1 MKQIFKFV
9 SRLQNLLVL
18 LVFVVGSAEA
28 AKPPHIGY
36 AYPAGGKQGTSFRVV
51 IGGQYLLGC
60 TNVFVSGE
68 GVSVKV
74 VQYSVKYDP
83 KRYRQFF
90 RARKNATAAL
100 EGKEG
105 LDREKPQHQFDQA
118 TKQMKWA
125 EFPEG
130 IDPFDEKATMKY
142 YRTNTKEQFNPQI
155 SDRLRVDVTVAKNAP
170 PGVREL
176 RVYTPS
182 GLSNPIYFEV
192 GTLADVLEEEPNDD
206 HMAPKLQRVSL
217 PVTLNGQILPGDID
231 HFRFKAIKGQSI
243 VVNVGARK
251 IIPYLADAV
260 PGWFQ
265 AVVALYDEEGNE
277 VAYEDDY
284 EFNPDPVLF
293 FDVPVSG
300 TYTLSIKDSI
310 YRGRE
315 DFVYRIS
322 IGELPF
328 ITSIF
333 PLGGSAGQKVD
344 IALFGKNLPQ
354 THLAGKLPSDGSTVQ
369 HVSVKK
375 SGYRSNA
382 TPFAIDRLGDLLE
395 AEPNDTPEQA
405 QAIGRPLWVNGRI
418 QQVGDV
424 DIFSFS
430 GKKGDTVSI
439 EVAARRLNSPLD
451 SVITLM
457 GPGLE
462 TPVRNDDNVDT
473 GENHLFL
480 GAGLVTHHADSYLL
494 QKLPATGTYFLQ
506 IGDAQSKGGDDYA
519 YRLRISPAHPG
530 FRLCMDPS
538 GLDIAPGGTDA
549 FTVRAMRQDGFEGR
563 IEIEAKRLPAGFVMS
578 KAAIAEGSDF
588 ARFTITA
595 PNRLPSTMITPE
607 IVGIAQV
614 GENAITNVVVPVD
627 DQMQAFLYRHLVPA
641 QELVLAPVE
650 KPTHLSFAFKL
661 PASGTVELPL
671 GQEVQL
677 YLKGHYQG
685 GFKWGKLQLDH
696 PPEGITVVKGWIG
709 RKRLKGTTKS
719 GKPKYVKNQL
729 SGSIV
734 LKAEAP
740 LEPGF
745 ESSLIVSA
753 VIKRGREESR
763 FSAPAIPIKVVAP
776 KP

>member
-1 MKQIFKFV
+1 MKGFWKPLALFF
-9 SRLQNLLVL
+9 
-18 LVFVVGSAEA
+18 FVVSSVA

-51 IGGQYLLGC
+51 VGGQYLLGS
-60 TNVFVSGE
+60 TNLFVSGE
-68 GVSVKV
+68 GVSAKV
-74 VQYSVKYDP
+74 VRHTVKYDP

-90 RARKNATAAL
+90 RNRKNATAAL

-105 LDREKPQHQFDQA
+105 LDREKPQRQFDQA
-118 TKQMKWA
+118 TKQIARA
-125 EFPEG
+125 ELPDG
-130 IDPFDEKATMKY
+130 IDPFDEKAVMKY
-142 YRTNTKEQFNPQI
+142 YRMNTKEQFNPQI
-155 SDRLRVDVTVAKNAP
+155 SDHLRIDVSIARNAP

-176 RVYTPS
+176 RVYTPG
-182 GLSNPIYFEV
+182 GLSNPVYFEV
-192 GTLADVLEEEPNDD
+192 GTLPEVLEEEPNDD
-206 HMAPKLQRVSL
+206 HMAPKLQQVSL
-217 PVTLNGQILPGDID
+217 PTMINGQILPGDID
-231 HFRFKAIKGQSI
+231 HFRFKAVKGQS
-243 VVNVGARK
+243 VVVDVGARK

-293 FDVPVSG
+293 FEVPKSG

-315 DFVYRIS
+315 DFIYRIAM
-322 IGELPF
+322 GELPF

-333 PLGGSAGQKVD
+333 PLGGQAGQKVD
-344 IALFGKNLPQ
+344 LALSGKNLPQ
-354 THLAGKLPSDGSTVQ
+354 NHLNGSLPSDGSDVQ
-369 HVSVKK
+369 HVSLKK

-382 TPFAIDRLGDLLE
+382 MPFAIDRLKE
-395 AEPNDTPEQA
+395 VRETEPNDTPEQA
-405 QAIGRPLWVNGRI
+405 QPVALPLWINGRI

-424 DIFSFS
+424 DVFSFS
-430 GKKGDTVSI
+430 GKKGDTVSV

-451 SVITLM
+451 SVIALT

-462 TPVRNDDNVDT
+462 NPVRNDDNVDT

-506 IGDAQSKGGDDYA
+506 IGDTQSKGGNNHA

-530 FRLCMDPS
+530 FKLFMDPS
-538 GLDIAPGGTDA
+538 GLEIAPGGTDA
-549 FTVRAMRQDGFEGR
+549 FTVRAMRRDGFGGR
-563 IEIEAKRLPAGFVMS
+563 IELEAKSLPKGFAMS
-578 KAAIAEGSDF
+578 KAAVAAGSDI

-595 PNRLPSTMITPE
+595 PNRLPQKTVSPE

-614 GENAITNVVVPVD
+614 GGRVVTNSVVPVD

-650 KPTHLSFAFKL
+650 KPARLVFHVKV
-661 PASGTVELPL
+661 PKSGTVDLPL
-671 GQEVQL
+671 GKEVKL
-677 YLKGHYQG
+677 YLEGRVQG
-685 GFKWGKLQLDH
+685 GFKGAKLELDH
-696 PPEGITVVKGWIG
+696 PPEGISVVKSWVG
-709 RKRLKGTTKS
+709 RKRLKEKAKN
-719 GKPKYVKNQL
+719 GKPKFAKNQAV
-729 SGSIV
+729 GSLL

-745 ESSLIVSA
+745 ETSLIVAA
-753 VIKRGREESR
+753 VVRRGREEIR
-763 FSAPAIPIKVVAP
+763 FSAPAISIKVVAP